1 MSTLDRFAD
10 VIASGV
16 RQLSAIS
23 DADAAAHPKPDA
35 WSRKQELGHLVD
47 SALNNY
53 ARIIRVQSESA
64 PSLPNY
70 DADVWVERRGYQEED
85 WKRLISLWAS
95 VNEHMLAAAR
105 RVPASALS
113 RTCAIGGS
121 APLTL
126 GFVIEDYV
134 DHLVHHL
141 QHIGVELSE
150 FRRAESAYA

>member
-1 MSTLDRFAD
+1 MNTLGRFAD

-23 DADAAAHPKPDA
+23 AADAAAHPKPGA

-47 SALNNY
+47 SAVNNY
-53 ARIIRVQSESA
+53 TRMIRVQSESV

-85 WKRLISLWAS
+85 WKRLISLWAA

-105 RVPASALS
+105 RVPTTALA
-113 RTCAIGGS
+113 RTCTIGGG

-126 GFVIEDYV
+126 EFVIEDYV
-134 DHLVHHL
+134 DHMVHHL
-141 QHIGVELSE
+141 QHIGIELSE